1 VVITTFTHRVRV
13 APDIDLDLA
22 EAGTG
27 SPVLLI
33 HAGVFGDWFLGLLDQ
48 ACLVDRFQL
57 LYPHRVGY
65 GASTRPSDHVSIE
78 GHASHCAALLDV
90 LAVGPTHIVGHSSG
104 ALVALALALS
114 RPDLVRSISLL
125 EPALT
130 DVAAHADLG
139 PRVVGPAM
147 LAFHNGDVERAFD
160 TFMAGM
166 CGATYRAQL
175 ERALQPDGL
184 VRAIG
189 DSAYFFA
196 DETRA
201 VLEWRF
207 GTLQAT
213 QIDRPV
219 LLVGGDR
226 SAEVHPLFAGQLERA
241 AQLFPKARRV
251 VVGGTHMFPVQSPA
265 ALANALAEF
274 FAVHA

>member
-1 VVITTFTHRVRV
+1 VVLTTFRRRVRV
-13 APDIDLDLA
+13 ARDIDLELA

-33 HAGVFGDWFLGLLDQ
+33 HAGVFGDWFQGLLDQ
-48 ACLVDRFQL
+48 ACLVDRFHL

-65 GASTRPSDHVSIE
+65 GSSTPPSDHVSIE

-90 LAVGPTHIVGHSSG
+90 VAAGATHIVGHSSG

-147 LAFHNGDVERAFD
+147 RAFRSGDVEGAFD

-175 ERALQPDGL
+175 ESALGPDGV
-184 VRAIG
+184 VRAVR

-196 DETRA
+196 DETQA

-219 LLVGGDR
+219 LLVAGDR
-226 SAEVHPLFAGQLERA
+226 SAEVHPLFGEQLERA

-251 VVGGTHMFPVQSPA
+251 VVAGTHMFPVQSPA
-265 ALANALAEF
+265 ALASALAEF